1 MLLKL
6 QITSMRRIQL
16 CNKAFSCSNSWWM
29 NLTFVSPNKIHGI
42 HFRLWLTNISNNKTA
57 FILEKLKCSSCKNI
71 ESTISSQVVGN
82 KQTIWN
88 VKLLGKMN
96 RYPGPVFSLVLSVSL
111 NVSLFTLLA
120 ECRFPTLSSFILF
133 SIFICSTSVFS
144 LYFLLFRAL
153 SLSSILSFFYNS
165 VSLHFLFHVC

>member
-1 MLLKL
+1 
-6 QITSMRRIQL
+6 
-16 CNKAFSCSNSWWM
+16 
-29 NLTFVSPNKIHGI
+29 
-42 HFRLWLTNISNNKTA
+42 
-57 FILEKLKCSSCKNI
+57 
-71 ESTISSQVVGN
+71 
-82 KQTIWN
+82 
-88 VKLLGKMN
+88 MN

-153 SLSSILSFFYNS
+153 SLSSILSFFITLFLYIFSFMS
-165 VSLHFLFHVC
+165 VSFFLFFVFLFPSNSHMPGNRPFLVFSAFKRLLFLGVFCMLMRRFFAFITNLVNEQGS